1 MAKNREAIISMM
13 RGAFLDR
20 VKSSFKDN
28 LLSVLLYG
36 SAATE
41 DFIPRVSD
49 VNVLLILKETD
60 KDQIERFG
68 RENFRVMN
76 RYRITPLI
84 LTRTEFQNSADV
96 FPMEYFDIQERNFVL
111 FGEDETKM
119 LKLERKNLRH
129 QLEERLRGCV
139 NSLRQMI
146 VASRGRKRYLRYNLN
161 ILFGSFKSLFRGLL
175 RLRGIGSIP
184 HQWEEIVKLLHGN
197 FGVDANPF
205 MEILKLR
212 SGEKIDPVKLSREL
226 LNSLEELI
234 GVVDKMET

>member
-1 MAKNREAIISMM
+1 MAKNREAIISML
-13 RGAFLDR
+13 RGVFLDR
-20 VKSSFKDN
+20 VKSSFKEN

-36 SAATE
+36 SAASG

-49 VNVLLILKETD
+49 VNVLIILKETD
-60 KDQIERFG
+60 KEQIERFG
-68 RENFRVMN
+68 SENFRLIN

-84 LTRTEFQNSADV
+84 LTRMEFQNSADV
-96 FPMEYFDIQERNFVL
+96 FPMEYFDIQERNSVL

-139 NSLRQMI
+139 NSLRQMLI
-146 VASRGRKRYLRYNLN
+146 ASRGRKRYLRYNLN

-175 RLRGIGSIP
+175 RLRGLSSIP
-184 HQWEEIVKLLHGN
+184 HQWEEIVKLLHEN
-197 FGVDANPF
+197 FKVDANPF

-212 SGEKIDPVKLSREL
+212 SGEKINPVKLSGEL

-234 GVVDKMET
+234 GIVDKMET